1 MGNNSLNNCTFDNL
15 LRATL
20 SKRTFLFLPVL
31 LSFQKN
37 NPPPLFLS
45 PPSFS
50 IFRKKWGKFLR
61 PHLFII
67 KNGCSVGVGVA
78 CWHTKT
84 AVPGLIP
91 GGMFLQLQF
100 STTPS
105 LGLNCLIPLILPLT
119 HHLFD
124 SSKHLQALGVLA
136 SKQNCGYADAAMF
149 PLVLTAWKD
158 HGHLSLKVQYVE
170 FNIDVKFQH

>member
-1 MGNNSLNNCTFDNL
+1 MGNNSLNNCTFENL
-15 LRATL
+15 LWATL
-20 SKRTFLFLPVL
+20 SKRTLLFFPFYCLSKKIILLLFFYPNLVFLFLE
-31 LSFQKN
+31 
-37 NPPPLFLS
+37 
-45 PPSFS
+45 
-50 IFRKKWGKFLR
+50 KKWGKFLR

-78 CWHTKT
+78 CWQTET

-91 GGMFLQLQF
+91 GAMFFQLQF

-105 LGLNCLIPLILPLT
+105 SGLNCLIPLILPLT

-136 SKQNCGYADAAMF
+136 SKQNCGYAAAAMF
-149 PLVLTAWKD
+149 PRVLTAWKD

-170 FNIDVKFQH
+170 LEIDVKFQH